1 MAIKKTTPKKV
12 TSSYTTTSGQK
23 VTKYSDGTKTYSGG
37 STTPAKTTSSGG
49 SSSKTTTPV
58 ATNQSTQLE
67 AMKQTLLKMQSDLQ
81 SGKITGLTPSPAKTT
96 PTVTPAKTSTY
107 SGPSIVDYLGS
118 QGQASDFATRARLAA
133 NAGITGYAG
142 TAEQNTALLNKL
154 RINTSNPVPSTAL
167 TNPLSPTDV
176 MDKRAQLES
185 LQGQLKSKQ
194 DELAALLAASQTDLT
209 VTDDGEV
216 TNYDEFLTRYNTQG
230 FEKTEAQK
238 EQERLLNESAGTV
251 EDFYKNRDKNVDKAY
266 DEYGVTD
273 KQKAL
278 GNIQKEMAE
287 REVRLRESVKNLET
301 APEYRGVSR
310 EFAVDQ
316 REAIKSEG
324 AFDLANLSIVESA
337 YRGDLET
344 ARSLAT
350 DLIDNQFKTF
360 EGKLEG
366 YKARLATLIPQLN
379 ADEKQ
384 QALQLEQAFNAQTR
398 ALAEKKADTEL
409 RYEYMTLAAQA
420 GAPESVYKA
429 ILKAT
434 SADEAFMLAAPY
446 LQKKTTTG
454 GTTGGGVT
462 TPVGGITPVAGLP
475 QGLSTSADQ
484 VLKGLKSIN
493 DFTPSEKT
501 KVQNELGALG
511 FNNSTPAEWFGVE
524 FLAGQGVVID
534 QAYLENLFKKNYA
547 RGLPPGQLESVVQAD
562 VQKALQILWEQ
573 YRNFVFGTGGS
584 TGGGTTTGTAPRE
597 K

>member
-1 MAIKKTTPKKV
+1 MAISKSAASKSYNKKTLAKMKERDAAKKAPAN
-12 TSSYTTTSGQK
+12 
-23 VTKYSDGTKTYSGG
+23 SGG
-37 STTPAKTTSSGG
+37 GSKTPA
-49 SSSKTTTPV
+49 PV
-58 ATNQSTQLE
+58 ATNQATQLE
-67 AMKQTLLKMQSDLQ
+67 AMKQTLLKMQSDLKA
-81 SGKITGLTPSPAKTT
+81 GNVTGLTPSPTTT
-96 PTVTPAKTSTY
+96 PTTTPNANTINAGYAQALAAKNATATVTPNANT
-107 SGPSIVDYLGS
+107 I
-118 QGQASDFATRARLAA
+118 
-133 NAGITGYAG
+133 NAGYA
-142 TAEQNTALLNKL
+142 QALRLK
-154 RINTSNPVPSTAL
+154 TTDPVPSTAL

-176 MDKRAQLES
+176 MDYRAKLEGIKGS
-185 LQGQLKSKQ
+185 ALKIQ
-194 DELAALLAASQTDLT
+194 EELNALKLVSQEDPMTPDPT
-209 VTDDGEV
+209 KPISP
-216 TNYDEFLTRYNTQG
+216 TNYDQFLTRYNTQG

-344 ARSLAT
+344 ARTLAT

-384 QALQLEQAFNAQTR
+384 QALLLEQAFDAQSR

-409 RYEYMTLAAQA
+409 KYEYMTLAAQA

-446 LQKKTTTG
+446 MQKKTTTG

-462 TPVGGITPVAGLP
+462 TPVGGITPVVPGMSPWTSGLANLDL
-475 QGLSTSADQ
+475 GNT
-484 VLKGLKSIN
+484 
-493 DFTPSEKT
+493 KT
-501 KVQNELGALG
+501 KIGDIKA
-511 FNNSTPAEWFGVE
+511 GVREQFDQAFSAKLIGTLTDEQLRE
-524 FLAGQGVVID
+524 FLIGYQSNMMEKGQS
-534 QAYLENLFKKNYA
+534 
-547 RGLPPGQLESVVQAD
+547 LPPEEAY
-562 VQKALQILWEQ
+562 QKYL
-573 YRNFVFGTGGS
+573 VFLGKDSTTGGNEI
-584 TGGGTTTGTAPRE
+584 ANPFR
-597 K
+597 